1 MRSERFSDRWRSER
15 SAGRILQPSPF
26 DRSGVACHGLA
37 LQAGYCNA
45 CCGVVVPH
53 DTPVMGWWFPLSLS
67 RWLSPRGD
75 GEREGVIL
83 DRHQEASPRKS
94 RKARLSGASHGG
106 RWHGPEP
113 KLHMGV
119 SGYRLRR
126 FRDDSLLDAVAGHW
140 FAGSQVFI
148 ASCAVAGRWYRVN
161 SGWCRRSD
169 APALDHAISGPPW
182 MQVFLV
188 SYQVLARKWR
198 PRNFSELVGQSHV
211 VKVLG
216 NGLAEGRVHHAF
228 LFTGTRGV
236 GKTTIARILA
246 KSLNCAEGVTAQPC
260 GECEN
265 CEAIDEGRF
274 VDLLEIDAASR
285 TKVDDTREILD
296 NVQYAPTRG
305 RYKVYLIDEVHM
317 LSRHSFNALL
327 KTLEEPPEHVKFVL
341 ATTDPQQIPVTILSR
356 CLQFNLRRLST
367 EEIGGQM
374 KKILADENIEADEA
388 ALELLARAADGSMRD
403 GLSLL
408 DQALAGGQRLA
419 ESEVREML
427 GSVEQRHVHAII
439 QALVDDDAAAAI
451 AAVAEVFAQARDLGQ
466 LLSDL
471 AETLHRI
478 ALIQQ
483 LRDYR
488 DDSRA
493 DWDELIDLAGKL
505 DPEDIQLYYQIAV
518 TGRRDLA
525 LAPSDRSGCEMTV
538 LRMFAFRPAE
548 GEGMHPASGSQ
559 GGARPASPAALGA
572 SASESPGSAMAGS
585 AGTATAVEPASR
597 PSSDR
602 ELTSSN
608 WPQVL
613 KKLPLTDS
621 FRTVAG
627 LMVVRNVDGP
637 QIVFTAAPDDL
648 IMMTERFRGALEKA
662 LGEWLSTAVRVVIQP
677 ADSEDLATPAEL
689 ERSAVER
696 SRAEAEA
703 AIENDPVVRR
713 LVERFDA
720 EIVRESIRPLNT
732 RSH

>member
-1 MRSERFSDRWRSER
+1 M
-15 SAGRILQPSPF
+15 
-26 DRSGVACHGLA
+26 
-37 LQAGYCNA
+37 
-45 CCGVVVPH
+45 
-53 DTPVMGWWFPLSLS
+53 
-67 RWLSPRGD
+67 
-75 GEREGVIL
+75 
-83 DRHQEASPRKS
+83 
-94 RKARLSGASHGG
+94 
-106 RWHGPEP
+106 
-113 KLHMGV
+113 
-119 SGYRLRR
+119 
-126 FRDDSLLDAVAGHW
+126 
-140 FAGSQVFI
+140 
-148 ASCAVAGRWYRVN
+148 
-161 SGWCRRSD
+161 
-169 APALDHAISGPPW
+169 
-182 MQVFLV
+182 

-260 GECEN
+260 GQCES
-265 CEAIDEGRF
+265 CVAIDEGRF

-296 NVQYAPTRG
+296 NVQYAPTSG

-367 EEIGGQM
+367 EEIGGQIR
-374 KKILADENIEADEA
+374 KILADEGIETDDA
-388 ALELLARAADGSMRD
+388 AVDLLARAADGSMRD

-408 DQALAGGQRLA
+408 DQALAGGQRLEEA
-419 ESEVREML
+419 EVREML
-427 GSVEQRHVHAII
+427 GSVEQRHVHAIV
-439 QALVDDDAAAAI
+439 QALVDDDAATAI
-451 AAVAEVFAQARDLGQ
+451 AAVGEVFAQARDLGQ
-466 LLSDL
+466 LLADL
-471 AETLHRI
+471 AEILHRI

-493 DWDELIDLAGKL
+493 DWDELIELAGKL
-505 DPEDIQLYYQIAV
+505 DPEDVQLYYQIAV

-538 LRMFAFRPAE
+538 LRMFAFRPAGDTGTE
-548 GEGMHPASGSQ
+548 SSGQRSSASTTSGLAGASVSSPASG
-559 GGARPASPAALGA
+559 AV
-572 SASESPGSAMAGS
+572 GSAPSAPSPSGAEPTVADAPREAAGQS
-585 AGTATAVEPASR
+585 
-597 PSSDR
+597 
-602 ELTSSN
+602 LTSEN
-608 WPQVL
+608 WPRVL
-613 KKLPLTDS
+613 AKLSLSGS

-627 LMVVRNVDGP
+627 LMVVHRIDGP
-637 QIVFTAAPDDL
+637 QISFTAASDDL
-648 IMMTERFRGALEKA
+648 VMMTESFRSALEQA
-662 LGEWLSTAVRVVIQP
+662 LSKWKGQAVRVTIKP
-677 ADSEDLATPAEL
+677 SDSGDLATPAEL
-689 ERSAVER
+689 ERNAVER
-696 SRAEAEA
+696 SQADAEA